1 MTEEEKPTKFDEW
14 RKLYIEFRKNC
25 HVILSKPLSSEPSEL
40 MRESQD
46 LEPLR
51 YEAERMR
58 ASAMSFYYAAKA
70 KWIDKLKT
78 EGWAVSSLS
87 EVAKAKSNKELWA
100 SEDAQGLNEAIKSR
114 QIKISVL
121 SPRKDWRP

>member
-1 MTEEEKPTKFDEW
+1 MDMTFLEW
-14 RKLYIEFRKNC
+14 MPGYVEFRQKC
-25 HVILSKPLSSEPSEL
+25 HAILSKPLSSEPSEL
-40 MRESQD
+40 QHESQN

-58 ASAMSFYYAAKA
+58 ASAMSHYYAAK
-70 KWIDKLKT
+70 IFNIEKLRE
-78 EGWAVSSLS
+78 EGWAMSAVC

-121 SPRKDWRP
+121 SPRKDYRP